1 MYFTTLTEREYEN
14 FINNRPVHFAQSID
28 QYRFRKNKSNDV
40 HLVGVKDKDEVIG
53 ACLLSEAR
61 ALKIFKYFYSHK
73 GPVLDYKN
81 EGLVQCFFKGLT
93 KYLKKHR
100 TLFVSL
106 DPYILENI
114 RNADGEVLHS
124 FNNTYLINSL
134 SKLGYKHQGYTVG
147 YSQKSQ
153 IRWLSVLNLKDK
165 SKDNI
170 LKEMEYQTRRNI
182 KKSLEMGVETTTLN
196 ISETERFYSLFKMA
210 EERHN
215 FKYRENPYKFFK
227 EAQMMY
233 PQNSMVKLSYI
244 NLKKYLEQLKIA
256 KVNLNHSLEMI
267 KDKLEDNPNSKKSKS
282 QYKQLNQKIQ
292 SNKKKI
298 QEAEEL
304 INSEGNILDL
314 AAALYIY
321 NKDEV
326 YYLSSGSNP
335 NFYQFKGAYALQW
348 NMIQF
353 ALYNQIPRYNFYG
366 ITGDFSENADDYG
379 VQQFKKGFG
388 AHIEEYIGDFIKPIH
403 PVFYKIYQFL
413 NT

>member
-1 MYFTTLTEREYEN
+1 MYFTTLTEREYQD
-14 FINNRPVHFAQSID
+14 FINSTPVHFTQSID
-28 QYRFRKNKSNDV
+28 QYRFRKNKNNDV
-40 HLVGVKDKDEVIG
+40 HLVGVKDNDEVIG

-73 GPVLDYKN
+73 GPVLDYNNKM
-81 EGLVQCFFKGLT
+81 LVDCFFKGLT

-100 TLFVSL
+100 TLFASL

-114 RNADGEVLHS
+114 RNTDGEILHS
-124 FNNTYLINSL
+124 FNNTNLIYQL

-165 SKDNI
+165 SKDTI
-170 LKEMEYQTRRNI
+170 WKDMGYQTRRNI
-182 KKSLEMGVETTTLN
+182 KKSLEMGVETITLD
-196 ISETERFYSLFKMA
+196 ISETQRFYRLFKMA

-215 FKYRENPYKFFK
+215 FKYRANPYKFFK
-227 EAQMMY
+227 EAQVMY

-244 NLKKYLEQLKIA
+244 NLQNYLKQLEST
-256 KVNLNHSLEMI
+256 KVELNKSMEMI
-267 KDKLEDNPNSKKSKS
+267 KNKLKENPNSKKSKS
-282 QYKQLNQKIQ
+282 QHKQLEQKLQ
-292 SNKKKI
+292 SNKKKV
-298 QEAEEL
+298 QEAQSL
-304 INSEGNILDL
+304 IDSEGNILDL

-348 NMIQF
+348 DMIQF
-353 ALYNQIPRYNFYG
+353 ALDHQIPRYNFYG
-366 ITGDFSENADDYG
+366 ITGDFSKDADDYG

-403 PVFYKIYQFL
+403 PLFYKVYQIL
-413 NT
+413 NK